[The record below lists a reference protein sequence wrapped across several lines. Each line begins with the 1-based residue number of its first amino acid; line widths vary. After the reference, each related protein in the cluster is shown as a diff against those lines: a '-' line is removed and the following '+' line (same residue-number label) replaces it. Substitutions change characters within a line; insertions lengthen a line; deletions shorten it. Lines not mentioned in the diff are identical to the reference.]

1 MSRAAR
7 TGTGVQ
13 AGAATSGGLLFTY
26 GGIVVGPAL
35 FGALARVA
43 GFGAALLALGA
54 LVAARLV
61 GTPLPR
67 RLDRRHR
74 FSEADVRR
82 PSGNF
87 SLAWEGDLRCAV
99 TSRPPQVAEVH
110 PLRS

>member
-61 GTPLPR
+61 GTPLRSLLGPANGR
-67 RLDRRHR
+67 SPATRVPQPLVTMACR
-74 FSEADVRR
+74 
-82 PSGNF
+82 SG
-87 SLAWEGDLRCAV
+87 
-99 TSRPPQVAEVH
+99 
-110 PLRS
+110 